1 MGVLN
6 ITPDSFSDGGRF
18 HRAGRLSADA
28 VLQEAQCMI
37 AAGVDIIDVG
47 GESTRP
53 GADPVPMQTE
63 LERVMPI
70 VEMLLEL
77 DIIVSVDTSKAPVAR
92 AALAAGCHLIN
103 DVTGLENPEM
113 LAVVADS
120 QAAVCIMHMQG
131 EPRTMQTAP
140 LYEDVCMDVRGF
152 LSERV
157 ARARQVGIA
166 DSRLCLDPG
175 FGFGKTLEHNLS
187 LLAGLESIRVAGLPI
202 MVGLSRKRMIGTLT
216 GAPPEA
222 RMAGSIAAALLA
234 AERGADL
241 VRVHDVPETVQALS
255 VLASVRALEE
265 ETMSIQDE

>member
-1 MGVLN
+1 
-6 ITPDSFSDGGRF
+6 
-18 HRAGRLSADA
+18 
-28 VLQEAQCMI
+28 MI
-37 AAGVDIIDVG
+37 AAGADIIDVG

-53 GADPVPMQTE
+53 GAEPVPVQAE
-63 LERVMPI
+63 LERVMPM

-77 DIIVSVDTSKAPVAR
+77 DIIVSVDTSKPEVAR
-92 AALAAGCHLIN
+92 AALTAGCHLIN
-103 DVTGLENPEM
+103 DVTGLKNAEL

-131 EPRTMQTAP
+131 EPRTMQAAP
-140 LYEDVCMDVRGF
+140 VYQDVCLEVRDF

-157 ARARQVGIA
+157 ARARQAGIA

-187 LLAGLESIRVAGLPI
+187 LLTGLESIRVAGLPVL
-202 MVGLSRKRMIGTLT
+202 VGLSRKRMIGTLT
-216 GAPPEA
+216 GAPVEA
-222 RMAGSIAAALLA
+222 RTAGSVAAALLA

-241 VRVHDVPETVQALS
+241 VRVHDVPETVQALR

-265 ETMSIQDE
+265 TPGH